1 MLNKIVTAALI
12 SCCAAAMPA
21 AATAAT
27 FLGVRQV
34 GSDTVNLSITTDK
47 VGVLS
52 SSDITDFSVA
62 ITRAL
67 NTVTLS
73 SSSGAVATIFGNAFT
88 ATDTGLFFN
97 FDASAPSYFIVQ
109 QGGFASGQ
117 PYYCIETA
125 SCTQAGEFLG
135 SATGGFETSA
145 PGGVLTPLSASNG
158 PMTLPQTGI
167 QQIAAVSGVAVVP
180 EPATWAMM
188 IGGFAMVGGAMR
200 SARRKQKVRVTYI

>member
-34 GSDTVNLSITTDK
+34 GLDTVNLSITTDK

-145 PGGVLTPLSASNG
+145 PGGVLTPLPPSTNS
-158 PMTLPQTGI
+158 PFTL
-167 QQIAAVSGVAVVP
+167 
-180 EPATWAMM
+180 
-188 IGGFAMVGGAMR
+188 
-200 SARRKQKVRVTYI
+200 RRREFSRLPLCRA